1 MGYMFGGNRG
11 YVENLFLMSWI
22 PIPDIF
28 FTRIMPLF
36 KLDFAFL
43 AVVTTMDMAIDLD
56 TTTTDQLGEQVVVGV
71 VVEAEVALEEAQ
83 VHRQVQGQLLVLV
96 EQDAD
101 KN

>member
-1 MGYMFGGNRG
+1 
-11 YVENLFLMSWI
+11 
-22 PIPDIF
+22 
-28 FTRIMPLF
+28 
-36 KLDFAFL
+36 
-43 AVVTTMDMAIDLD
+43 MAIDLD

>member
-1 MGYMFGGNRG
+1 
-11 YVENLFLMSWI
+11 
-22 PIPDIF
+22 
-28 FTRIMPLF
+28 MPLF

-71 VVEAEVALEEAQ
+71 AVEEEVALEEAQ